1 MMRGSSI
8 LLVLVAAIVG
18 PATASSY
25 FRAAGQRLLAPV
37 SVGIRSAAM
46 HQQASGGPGGIA
58 SAHAASI
65 LPRKSSVKFLGNKD
79 IMLARTCESS
89 RGGAQSS
96 SDPANQV
103 ASTTL
108 RRAYLAAGAATTAAW
123 STMVYTTIRSNQ
135 PQGAMMPC
143 WQHGVFARIGA
154 MSAAGLIAGSCAS
167 LAFKASRARTWD
179 DLGNDA
185 SFRRHSLALATTGV
199 ASSLWVKFAD
209 VVTRIPGSGDPLL
222 SHQSYSGSMQAK
234 LIGCYGTAAALG
246 AYGWIKCLPEDVRR
260 NPLSWPGRIVDGVSQ
275 SLLRIAPKDT
285 SDPVQNKYSLLTSSF
300 LIFTAMQTICNMPI
314 AVIPSWTSRRLSRAF
329 PIYTFLG
336 AVTAFDLK
344 EATEQGQILT
354 DESSRLLST
363 GVRGFGGLYLGARA
377 GAVLLDPSFPKHFG
391 MVNQVPGLAVMAI
404 LMVGLTLRSD
414 KK

>member
-1 MMRGSSI
+1 
-8 LLVLVAAIVG
+8 LV
-18 PATASSY
+18 T
-25 FRAAGQRLLAPV
+25 
-37 SVGIRSAAM
+37 
-46 HQQASGGPGGIA
+46 
-58 SAHAASI
+58 
-65 LPRKSSVKFLGNKD
+65 
-79 IMLARTCESS
+79 RTCESS

-96 SDPANQV
+96 DPSNQV

-135 PQGAMMPC
+135 PQGAMMPS

-154 MSAAGLIAGSCAS
+154 MTAASLIAGSCAS
-167 LAFKASRARTWD
+167 LALKASRARTWD
-179 DLGNDA
+179 DDLGNDT

-260 NPLSWPGRIVDGVSQ
+260 NPFSWPGRIVDGVSQ
-275 SLLRIAPKDT
+275 SLLQLAPKDT

-336 AVTAFDLK
+336 AVTCFDLK
-344 EATEQGQILT
+344 EATEQGRILT
-354 DESSRLLST
+354 DESSRLLSA
-363 GVRGFGGLYLGARA
+363 GVRSFGGLYLGAR
-377 GAVLLDPSFPKHFG
+377 GLSLFDPSFPKHFG
-391 MVNQVPGLAVMAI
+391 MVNQVPGLAAMAI
-404 LMVGLTLRSD
+404 LMVGLSLRSD

>member
-1 MMRGSSI
+1 MRGSSI
-8 LLVLVAAIVG
+8 LLVLVTAIVG
-18 PATASSY
+18 PATATSS
-25 FRAAGQRLLAPV
+25 FRAAGRRLLAPV

-46 HQQASGGPGGIA
+46 HQHASSGPGGVA
-58 SAHAASI
+58 PAHAASI
-65 LPRKSSVKFLGNKD
+65 LPRRSSVEFLGNKD
-79 IMLARTCESS
+79 LVTMTCESS

-96 SDPANQV
+96 NPANQV
-103 ASTTL
+103 ANTTL

-167 LAFKASRARTWD
+167 LALKASSARTWD

-246 AYGWIKCLPEDVRR
+246 AYGWIKCLPEDVRK

-285 SDPVQNKYSLLTSSF
+285 SDLVQNKYSLLTSSF

-344 EATEQGQILT
+344 EATEQGRILT
-354 DESSRLLST
+354 DESSRLLSA
-363 GVRGFGGLYLGARA
+363 GVRSFGGLYLGARA
-377 GAVLLDPSFPKHFG
+377 GAALLDPSFPKHFG

-404 LMVGLTLRSD
+404 LMVGLSLRSD